1 MAEDKKS
8 FVLYADLIHTVK
20 KMPKEKQGE
29 LFMTILSYVNDE
41 NPIVEDLL
49 IDLVFEPI
57 KRQMKR
63 DLNKYHISKEKRRE
77 AGRLAGLKSG
87 EARKVIVPETNQIQ
101 PIRTNGS
108 KNEPNEHV
116 TVNDTVN
123 DTVTVTV
130 TVNDTDTD
138 ILLEKETKE
147 DIVEASP
154 KTKKFNFRKALFD
167 YGFNQELVD
176 EWLIVRKNKNASN
189 TQTAFKAFITE
200 IESRECNYNEM
211 LVECVKNSWSGFKHV
226 WIDNQKTNNNGNTNN
241 NQPKPI
247 DERWE
252 SINTKVD
259 KYFS

>member
-87 EARKVIVPETNQIQ
+87 EARKVIVPETNQIE
-101 PIRTNGS
+101 PMRTNGS

-116 TVNDTVN
+116 TVNVTDTVN
-123 DTVTVTV
+123 GNVTVTD
-130 TVNDTDTD
+130 TVTD
-138 ILLEKETKE
+138 ILLEKETKKVF
-147 DIVEASP
+147 IGASP
-154 KTKKFNFRKALFD
+154 EKTPKFSFRKELLD
-167 YGFNQELVD
+167 YGFEQQLVD
-176 EWLIVRKNKNASN
+176 DWLLVRKNKKASN
-189 TQTAFKAFITE
+189 TETAFKAFISE
-200 IESRECNYNEM
+200 IESKECNYNEM
-211 LVECVKNSWSGFKHV
+211 LAECVKNSWSGFKHV
-226 WIDNQKTNNNGNTNN
+226 WIDNLNKNNNGK
-241 NQPKPI
+241 QPEKSSAEI
-247 DERWE
+247 FQSAVTSETGKNFR
-252 SINTKVD
+252 
-259 KYFS
+259 FS